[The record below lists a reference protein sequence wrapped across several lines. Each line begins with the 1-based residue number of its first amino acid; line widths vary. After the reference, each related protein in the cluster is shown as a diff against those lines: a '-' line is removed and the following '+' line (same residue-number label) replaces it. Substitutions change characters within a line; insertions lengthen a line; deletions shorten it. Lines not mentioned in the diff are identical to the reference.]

1 MLACPLFAFF
11 SRTYSVYKLMA
22 IGLFLW
28 TVAVT
33 LCGLTNNFITLLG
46 ARILTGVGEAS
57 FAGLA
62 PACIDDVSPKK
73 WRTLWLS
80 FFYAGLPIGGAIGTT
95 TPTLLAL
102 HRHANGDRTHS

>member
-1 MLACPLFAFF
+1 MFCVACPLFAFF
-11 SRTYSVYKLMA
+11 SKRYSPYKLMA

-28 TVAVT
+28 INAVT

-62 PACIDDVSPKK
+62 PTCIGNKNK
-73 WRTLWLS
+73 
-80 FFYAGLPIGGAIGTT
+80 
-95 TPTLLAL
+95 
-102 HRHANGDRTHS
+102 